1 MSLSDLV
8 NPPRAPKPK
17 NGRKVERLRV
27 ANRSEEDAENRKAAT
42 SARMKAL
49 NADPEFKAKMKALHA
64 DPEFAKANAERMR
77 KLNADPEFT
86 ARILA
91 AIREAKRNAR
101 GGALTAPIK
110 RSRNG
115 K

>member
-8 NPPRAPKPK
+8 RPPKVPARKAGRKA
-17 NGRKVERLRV
+17 GRKVVLLRM
-27 ANRSEEDAENRKAAT
+27 EESRDEETRAA
-42 SARMKAL
+42 A
-49 NADPEFKAKMKALHA
+49 
-64 DPEFAKANAERMR
+64 AERMR
-77 KLNADPEFT
+77 KLHADPEFT
-86 ARILA
+86 ARRLA

-115 K
+115 KRG